1 MRLWILSIFDKLV
14 DLEVGKY
21 YNNSDEKSSD
31 YRMSHLKVSPE
42 NLLQWN
48 VNFIVNFTIVQQ
60 VSNVTKVTLNLLV
73 YKLCENGII

>member
-1 MRLWILSIFDKLV
+1 MRLWILFIFDKLV

-42 NLLQWN
+42 NLL
-48 VNFIVNFTIVQQ
+48 
-60 VSNVTKVTLNLLV
+60 
-73 YKLCENGII
+73 

>member
-1 MRLWILSIFDKLV
+1 MRLRILFIFDKLV

-31 YRMSHLKVSPE
+31 DRMSHLEVSPE

-48 VNFIVNFTIVQQ
+48 AIIVNFTIVQQ

>member
-1 MRLWILSIFDKLV
+1 MRLRILFIFDKLV

-31 YRMSHLKVSPE
+31 DRMSHLEVSPE

-48 VNFIVNFTIVQQ
+48 AIIVNFTIVQQ
-60 VSNVTKVTLNLLV
+60 VSNVTKVTLNSLV

>member
-1 MRLWILSIFDKLV
+1 MRLWILFIFDKLV

-31 YRMSHLKVSPE
+31 YRMSHLEVLPE

-48 VNFIVNFTIVQQ
+48 AIIVNFTIVQQ
-60 VSNVTKVTLNLLV
+60 VSNVTKVTLNSLV
-73 YKLCENGII
+73 YKLRENGII

>member
-31 YRMSHLKVSPE
+31 DRMSHLEVSPE

-48 VNFIVNFTIVQQ
+48 AIIVNFTIVQQ

>member
-1 MRLWILSIFDKLV
+1 MKLWILFIFDKLV

-21 YNNSDEKSSD
+21 YNNSDEKNSD
-31 YRMSHLKVSPE
+31 YRMSHLEVSPE

-48 VNFIVNFTIVQQ
+48 AIIVNFTIVQQ
-60 VSNVTKVTLNLLV
+60 VSNVTKVTLNSLV

>member
-1 MRLWILSIFDKLV
+1 MKLWILFIFDKLV

-21 YNNSDEKSSD
+21 CNNSDEKNSD
-31 YRMSHLKVSPE
+31 YRMSHLEVSPE

-48 VNFIVNFTIVQQ
+48 AIIVNFTIVQQ
-60 VSNVTKVTLNLLV
+60 VSNVTKVTLNSLV

>member
-1 MRLWILSIFDKLV
+1 MKLWILFIFDKLV

-31 YRMSHLKVSPE
+31 DRMSHLEVSPE

-48 VNFIVNFTIVQQ
+48 AIIVNFTIVQQ